1 MATKTFSSRAEEK
14 SLAFAD
20 ALARREYGLS
30 FGQYCGTVL
39 LDTIERTGSLPQMER
54 WERQSGKK
62 RAANV
67 IKDFAA
73 RALDPAIGRMS
84 DEEIH
89 DLIAGR
95 YE

>member
-1 MATKTFSSRAEEK
+1 MATKTFSSRAEEG

-39 LDTIERTGSLPQMER
+39 LNAIERTGSMPQLECQEER
-54 WERQSGKK
+54 PGKK
-62 RAANV
+62 RAAGI
-67 IKDFAA
+67 IKGFAA
-73 RALDPAIGRMS
+73 RAVDPAIGRML
-84 DEEIH
+84 DGEIR
-89 DLIAGR
+89 DMVASR

>member
-1 MATKTFSSRAEEK
+1 MATKTFSSRAEES

-39 LDTIERTGSLPQMER
+39 LDAIESMGSMPQLECRER
-54 WERQSGKK
+54 RADKERAVG
-62 RAANV
+62 V
-67 IKDFAA
+67 IKGFAA
-73 RALDPAIGRMS
+73 RAVNPVIGHMS
-84 DEEIH
+84 DGEIR
-89 DLIAGR
+89 DLVAGR